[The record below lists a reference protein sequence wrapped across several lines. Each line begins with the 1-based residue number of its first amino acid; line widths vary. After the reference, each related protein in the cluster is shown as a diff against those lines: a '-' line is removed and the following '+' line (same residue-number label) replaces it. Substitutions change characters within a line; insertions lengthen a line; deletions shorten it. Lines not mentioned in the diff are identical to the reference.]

1 MFFTHSHLHPQRSR
15 HSVVTQRSAY
25 ATQPTAVW
33 AVSRPVGTAASSMDH
48 SVQNH
53 QQQRM
58 QPGLLQLP
66 PEPLL
71 RIWEQLG
78 SYDRGHYIMHGDAY
92 MHHVCMVMHT

>member
-1 MFFTHSHLHPQRSR
+1 
-15 HSVVTQRSAY
+15 
-25 ATQPTAVW
+25 
-33 AVSRPVGTAASSMDH
+33 MDH